1 MALFFFLIVSRIFND
16 PIARQSS
23 TKLVS
28 FFGGALF
35 ILRQTASD
43 ISGLQLVNHAILSVL
58 IALTG
63 EIFCI
68 ARLVETPQ
76 VDDTSDEGSFMETAA
91 DMEDGRASGIEATS
105 GPSSRGL

>member
-1 MALFFFLIVSRIFND
+1 MVSFFFFIILTRIFND
-16 PIARQSS
+16 PMAIQSS

-43 ISGLQLVNHAILSVL
+43 VSGLQLANHAILSVL

-68 ARLVETPQ
+68 ARLVNTP
-76 VDDTSDEGSFMETAA
+76 DDDSFIETATS
-91 DMEDGRASGIEATS
+91 MEDGRGSGAEAQN
-105 GPSSRGL
+105 GSSSPES